1 MKGQVLHQM
10 GAFKNLE
17 ALIKHQIR
25 DFFWGLALA
34 LSQCSLFLLGFI
46 LYD

>member
-10 GAFKNLE
+10 GGFKNLE

-25 DFFWGLALA
+25 DFFWG
-34 LSQCSLFLLGFI
+34 GG
-46 LYD
+46 